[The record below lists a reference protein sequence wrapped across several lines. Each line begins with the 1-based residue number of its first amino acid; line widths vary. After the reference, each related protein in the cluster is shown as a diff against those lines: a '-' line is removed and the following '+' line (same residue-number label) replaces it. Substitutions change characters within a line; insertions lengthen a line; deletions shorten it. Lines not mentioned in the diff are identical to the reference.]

1 MNRKWETLYSQGH
14 VGHMCEAGSSLAG
27 GRATG
32 QPLTKAPPMAAKA
45 DADAGSVAAAGDAGA
60 ADADPGTVAPA
71 GDAGSADADPNPVAA
86 AGDVGLED
94 KVRVAIG

>member
-1 MNRKWETLYSQGH
+1 M
-14 VGHMCEAGSSLAG
+14 AG

-32 QPLTKAPPMAAKA
+32 QPLTKAPPMAANA

-71 GDAGSADADPNPVAA
+71 GDAGSAGADPNPVAA
-86 AGDVGLED
+86 ACDVGLED